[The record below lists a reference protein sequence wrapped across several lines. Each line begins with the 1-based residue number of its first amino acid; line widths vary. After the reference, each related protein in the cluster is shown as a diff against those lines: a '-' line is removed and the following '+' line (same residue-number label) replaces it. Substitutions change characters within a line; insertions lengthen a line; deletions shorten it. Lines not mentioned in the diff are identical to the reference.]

1 MIFNSSRCGYHSS
14 DDDDN
19 DVRPCATRVRNCG
32 AKPTV
37 VRHQS
42 LQENNHHCCHSLPC
56 VCHYYNHHCQH
67 QATALCSFKIT
78 LTAMTTVITTTT
90 NRHRRKR
97 LGGNCL
103 NSSVATTTL
112 PAQSF
117 LDENLFVTTRDKTTN
132 SGPA

>member
-42 LQENNHHCCHSLPC
+42 LQENNHHCCH
-56 VCHYYNHHCQH
+56 CQH
-67 QATALCSFKIT
+67 QATVFLIT
-78 LTAMTTVITTTT
+78 LTAMITVITTTT
-90 NRHRRKR
+90 NSHR
-97 LGGNCL
+97 
-103 NSSVATTTL
+103 
-112 PAQSF
+112 
-117 LDENLFVTTRDKTTN
+117 
-132 SGPA
+132 